1 MLEEMPVI
9 DDYQDDARFHPV
21 FRSATHLR
29 GRFRAAEPTASSEV
43 DAPSAEKEQPRLEAA
58 VNEGGHILNADDEFF
73 SYTLPSK
80 SAPRRKRVS
89 DRAANRGTTVPA
101 STRPSPDLRSG
112 GKEGSTVDELPVSKK
127 QGTSRAASSMSVQE
141 RLFLRQQLLSQSFQQ
156 HKQQRVP
163 LAAVLQKQNGAQDQP
178 EFTPQQSEDSD
189 AEDDDMFFG

>member
-1 MLEEMPVI
+1 MPVI

-29 GRFRAAEPTASSEV
+29 GRFRAAEQTASSKV
-43 DAPSAEKEQPRLEAA
+43 DAPSAEKDQPRLEAA

-89 DRAANRGTTVPA
+89 DRAANMGTTAPA

-112 GKEGSTVDELPVSKK
+112 GEEESTVDELSVRKK
-127 QGTSRAASSMSVQE
+127 QGTGRAASSMSVQE

-178 EFTPQQSEDSD
+178 EVTLTPQQSEDTD